1 MRQIRSA
8 ALDAERK
15 SVVTLQTTLS
25 LSLGI

>member
-8 ALDAERK
+8 VLDAERK